1 MYKSPFK
8 QVRKT
13 KEGLALKRWFKEEW
27 KTPEGKEEYSKG
39 DSGTFRPTKKVSK
52 DTPKTYS
59 ELSPS
64 DLAAAKAERKAKGR
78 VSRYDRSELKKTSPA
93 KQTKTNANIKVNGAN
108 NTQKANNKP
117 SGNLSIDF
125 QANTN
130 SSGLGSNPFDTRSGD
145 RTWKDLHTAE
155 KGAAIAAGLMA
166 GRAAASWIKNSKKK

>member
-8 QVRKT
+8 KVRKT

-27 KTPEGKEEYSKG
+27 KTPKGKEEYSKG

-78 VSRYDRSELKKTSPA
+78 VSKYDRSELKKNSPA
-93 KQTKTNANIKVNGAN
+93 KQTRANANTKI
-108 NTQKANNKP
+108 
-117 SGNLSIDF
+117 
-125 QANTN
+125 N
-130 SSGLGSNPFDTRSGD
+130 SSGNTKKATSKPKQKKVTDFTSDTQEASGPKTHESNQY
-145 RTWKDLHTAE
+145 RTWKDLHNAE
-155 KGAAIAAGLMA
+155 KGAALFVGGYMIP
-166 GRAAASWIKNSKKK
+166 RAIFDTVKPIKKK

>member
-1 MYKSPFK
+1 MYKSPFNK
-8 QVRKT
+8 VRKT
-13 KEGLALKRWFKEEW
+13 KEGLALKRWFQEDW
-27 KTPEGKEEYSKG
+27 RTPKGKKGYSKG

-78 VSRYDRSELKKTSPA
+78 VSRYDRSELKKNSPA
-93 KQTKTNANIKVNGAN
+93 NQAKTNANTKVNN
-108 NTQKANNKP
+108 SNITTKANKKP

-130 SSGLGSNPFDTRSGD
+130 SNGLGSNPFDTRSND
-145 RTWKDLHTAE
+145 RTWKDLHPVE
-155 KGAAIAAGLMA
+155 KGAAIGAGLMA
-166 GRAAASWIKNSKKK
+166 GRAAMAWIKNSKKK